1 MQLEKITESVSLLF
15 FKNSIGTEF
24 MPCLVFFKFLMI
36 NAHSLGVHKSRT
48 KGAWL
53 HGGTALS
60 GLNEDDGIF

>member
-1 MQLEKITESVSLLF
+1 
-15 FKNSIGTEF
+15 